1 MNTHAELDNAG
12 ESKKERRKLRDPRK
26 PCGNDH
32 RTENNQINIRIMG
45 ITKYD
50 VPWIYISDDSECDNH
65 EIARVTASSGAQ
77 VE

>member
-50 VPWIYISDDSECDNH
+50 VP
-65 EIARVTASSGAQ
+65 
-77 VE
+77 